1 MARELSDNQRQRDY
15 IDNLSAR
22 LANNNANLIFA
33 LRENITE
40 LEEAN
45 ETLSWNEW
53 SQKMEIRRLEELVDS
68 SNISRLE
75 ESIDWERTSN
85 CRLRDEIC
93 SLASELDQLQAQ
105 IRYLQASP
113 PVEETAGNRYNYS
126 SDDD

>member
-1 MARELSDNQRQRDY
+1 MARERSDNQRQRDY
-15 IDNLSAR
+15 IDDLSAR

-75 ESIDWERTSN
+75 ESIRGERKSN
-85 CRLRDEIC
+85 RRLCNEIC
-93 SLASELDQLQAQ
+93 SLASELGQLQAQ